1 MMVQESLHSSIMS
14 TPQRKKVDS
23 GYNTS
28 SIRSGINKNL
38 NEVEVDENDPLFKDD
53 GDYDLVE
60 MIKDESDD
68 EEA

>member
-1 MMVQESLHSSIMS
+1 MVQESLHSSIMS

-23 GYNTS
+23 GQNTS

-38 NEVEVDENDPLFKDD
+38 NEIEVDENDPLFKDD